1 MREFMAICKAVS
13 DPQRVRLLVALQ
25 GGEQCVGTLVRLV
38 GLAPSTVSKHLSILQ
53 GARLVESRKQGRR
66 VFYREAGEDA
76 PEAVTAAL
84 RWIGT
89 ALGDDPVIREDRL
102 RLQDTDFRPGGDTSR
117 PRGSAPRR
125 REIDAPAS
133 APLPMDEWVD

>member
-13 DPQRVRLLVALQ
+13 DPQRVRLLLALRE
-25 GGEQCVGTLVRLV
+25 GERCVGDLVRLL
-38 GLAPSTVSKHLSILQ
+38 GLAPSTVSKHLSVLE
-53 GARLVESRKQGRR
+53 GARLTESRKQGRR
-66 VFYREAGEDA
+66 VFYRQAGEDA

-89 ALGDDPVIREDRL
+89 ALDADPVIREDRRHL
-102 RLQDTDFRPGGDTSR
+102 RETGPLPRETAAP
-117 PRGSAPRR
+117 PRGPSTRR
-125 REIDAPAS
+125 REEDTPAS